1 MTFDP
6 VSDHERLEELIRRVQ
21 RLERDMDELRKV
33 VRRIESNIHSSSVQ
47 RDIRGQGPVLL
58 PRRPTDPKP
67 IGPAVP
73 PPQRREPLRGPPDA
87 SRAAVVEPA
96 RRQLR
101 AGGKACVRMSRNAR
115 SPRPSEPKTTAT
127 IRYL

>member
-1 MTFDP
+1 MTSDP

-58 PRRPTDPKP
+58 PRRPTDPIP
-67 IGPAVP
+67 SGPAVP
-73 PPQRREPLRGPPDA
+73 PPQRWGASARATGRVPCCGRGAGSTAARGRRER
-87 SRAAVVEPA
+87 PA
-96 RRQLR
+96 
-101 AGGKACVRMSRNAR
+101 
-115 SPRPSEPKTTAT
+115 
-127 IRYL
+127 